1 MGLFDFIFGI
11 NSDSSSSNS
20 SDLLGDSDMTKD
32 YIGRHGEFDRNDEE
46 RAICEDMFSMKV
58 CDGVSDEDLTEHF
71 GWENKLNYDSEGYSD
86 EEGDGL

>member
-11 NSDSSSSNS
+11 DSGSGSPESSG
-20 SDLLGDSDMTKD
+20 LLGDFDMTRD
-32 YIGRHGEFDRNDEE
+32 YIGKHGEFDRNDEE

-58 CDGVSDEDLTEHF
+58 CDDVSDEDLTEHF

-86 EEGDGL
+86 EEDDY